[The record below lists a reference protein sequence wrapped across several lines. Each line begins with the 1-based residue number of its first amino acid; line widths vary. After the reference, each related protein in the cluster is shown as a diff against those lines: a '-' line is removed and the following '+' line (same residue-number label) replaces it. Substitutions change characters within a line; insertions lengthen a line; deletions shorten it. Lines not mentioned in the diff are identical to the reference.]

1 MYINY
6 HTAISL
12 ILFLYKIT
20 IILNLIKK
28 MELKSLN
35 NKFPKEKNDN
45 LNYSILE
52 SETKK
57 YILLEKI
64 GSGATSKIYKGYNEL
79 DTEKKIYAFKI
90 IKQEKLLEASTNII
104 KNEISSLQKL
114 QHPNII
120 KIYENDFGILIKKNK
135 KKSKKVF
142 YIKIEYL
149 PNGSLFD
156 YIYETKKPFTENQ
169 SKIIIKTLIETL
181 NYIHENNYCHRDLKP
196 ENIMLDE
203 NYNLKIVD
211 FGFAEKL
218 NINLNGKLNSII
230 GTPSYSSP
238 ELLLKKSYYGIS
250 NDIFAIGVIMFIL
263 VTGKMPFKIAIKDDI
278 HYNLIINNQ
287 IEKFWECKNVNL
299 SNEFKIL
306 FFSLINFD
314 YTLRPSLSEM
324 KLCKWI
330 SDFCLNDVNELNCE
344 FKQRHN
350 FILIKKNKIQ
360 NIFINNCINFNKYI
374 KDIVVNR
381 DNSFEYKQKN
391 FIIGN
396 KTSRNDKKKNIFIIE
411 KINKKQKIEKKVNI
425 NNNNIKLFFNNDSNQ
440 SDLPSTL
447 SQLLK

>member
-1 MYINY
+1 
-6 HTAISL
+6 
-12 ILFLYKIT
+12 
-20 IILNLIKK
+20 
-28 MELKSLN
+28 MESKGLN
-35 NKFPKEKNDN
+35 NKLSKEREDN

-52 SETKK
+52 VETKK

-120 KIYENDFGILIKKNK
+120 KIYENDFGTVIKKNK
-135 KKSKKVF
+135 TSKKVF

-156 YIYETKKPFTENQ
+156 YIYETKKPFTETQ
-169 SKIIIKTLIETL
+169 SKIIIKSLIETL
-181 NYIHENNYCHRDLKP
+181 DYIHQNNLCHRDLKP

-218 NINLNGKLNSII
+218 NININGKLNTII

-238 ELLLKKSYYGIS
+238 ELLLKQSYYGIS
-250 NDIFAIGVIMFIL
+250 NDVFAIGVIMFIL
-263 VTGKMPFKIAIKDDI
+263 ATGKMPFKIAIKDDI
-278 HYNLIINNQ
+278 HYNLIINNKFD
-287 IEKFWECKNVNL
+287 KFWECKNVNL

-314 YTLRPSLSEM
+314 YTLRPSLSEI
-324 KLCKWI
+324 KLCKWM
-330 SDFCLNDVNELNCE
+330 SGLCLDDVNELYSVL
-344 FKQRHN
+344 KQRHN
-350 FILIKKNKIQ
+350 LIVEKKNKN
-360 NIFINNCINFNKYI
+360 NIFIDNSINCNKYN
-374 KDIVVNR
+374 KNIVINI
-381 DNSFEYKQKN
+381 DKPFEYKQKN
-391 FIIGN
+391 FIMGN
-396 KTSRNDKKKNIFIIE
+396 KTYRNSKKSNIFVIE
-411 KINKKQKIEKKVNI
+411 KINKKQKIEKKENI
-425 NNNNIKLFFNNDSNQ
+425 NDNNNMTLIFNNDSN
-440 SDLPSTL
+440 DLHLPSTL

>member
-1 MYINY
+1 
-6 HTAISL
+6 
-12 ILFLYKIT
+12 
-20 IILNLIKK
+20 
-28 MELKSLN
+28 MESKGLN
-35 NKFPKEKNDN
+35 NKLSKEREDN

-52 SETKK
+52 VETKK

-120 KIYENDFGILIKKNK
+120 KIYENDFGTVIKKNK
-135 KKSKKVF
+135 ISKKVF

-156 YIYETKKPFTENQ
+156 YIYETKKPFTETQ
-169 SKIIIKTLIETL
+169 SKIIIKSLIETL
-181 NYIHENNYCHRDLKP
+181 DYIHQNNLCHRDLKP

-218 NINLNGKLNSII
+218 NININGKLNTII

-238 ELLLKKSYYGIS
+238 ELLLKQSYYGIS
-250 NDIFAIGVIMFIL
+250 NDVFAIGVIMFIL
-263 VTGKMPFKIAIKDDI
+263 ATGKMPFKIAIKDDI
-278 HYNLIINNQ
+278 HYNLIINNKFD
-287 IEKFWECKNVNL
+287 KFWECKNVNL

-314 YTLRPSLSEM
+314 YTLRPSLSEI
-324 KLCKWI
+324 KLCKWM
-330 SDFCLNDVNELNCE
+330 SGVCLDDVNELYSVL
-344 FKQRHN
+344 KQRHN
-350 FILIKKNKIQ
+350 LIVEKKNKN
-360 NIFINNCINFNKYI
+360 NIFIDNSINCNKYN
-374 KDIVVNR
+374 KNIVINI
-381 DNSFEYKQKN
+381 DKPFEYKQKN
-391 FIIGN
+391 FIMGN
-396 KTSRNDKKKNIFIIE
+396 KTYRNSKKSNIFVIE
-411 KINKKQKIEKKVNI
+411 KINKKQKIEKKENI
-425 NNNNIKLFFNNDSNQ
+425 NDYNNMTLIFNNDSN
-440 SDLPSTL
+440 DLHLPSTL

>member
-1 MYINY
+1 
-6 HTAISL
+6 
-12 ILFLYKIT
+12 
-20 IILNLIKK
+20 
-28 MELKSLN
+28 MESTVLS
-35 NKFPKEKNDN
+35 NKLSKERQHNI
-45 LNYSILE
+45 NYSILE
-52 SETKK
+52 LETKR

-79 DTEKKIYAFKI
+79 DSEKKIYAFKI

-120 KIYENDFGILIKKNK
+120 KIYENDFGTLIKKNK
-135 KKSKKVF
+135 VSKKVF

-218 NINLNGKLNSII
+218 NVNLNGKLNSII

-238 ELLLKKSYYGIS
+238 ELLLKQSYYGIS
-250 NDIFAIGVIMFIL
+250 NDVFSIGVIMFIL

-287 IEKFWECKNVNL
+287 IDKFWECKNVNL
-299 SNEFKIL
+299 SNDFKSL

-314 YTLRPSLSEM
+314 YTLRPSLSEI
-324 KLCKWI
+324 KLCKWM
-330 SDFCLNDVNELNCE
+330 SGVCLQDVNELYSV
-344 FKQRHN
+344 FKERHN
-350 FILIKKNKIQ
+350 LILEKKNI
-360 NIFINNCINFNKYI
+360 NIFINNYINCNEYNKNI
-374 KDIVVNR
+374 VINKDNP
-381 DNSFEYKQKN
+381 FEYKQKN
-391 FIIGN
+391 LIMGN
-396 KTSRNDKKKNIFIIE
+396 KTYRNIKKNDIFVIE
-411 KINKKQKIEKKVNI
+411 KVNKKQKLEKKEKND
-425 NNNNIKLFFNNDSNQ
+425 NNNIKLILNNDSNE
-440 SDLPSTL
+440 SNLPSTL
-447 SQLLK
+447 SQLLN

>member
-1 MYINY
+1 
-6 HTAISL
+6 
-12 ILFLYKIT
+12 
-20 IILNLIKK
+20 
-28 MELKSLN
+28 MESKGLN
-35 NKFPKEKNDN
+35 NKLSKEREDN

-52 SETKK
+52 VETKK

-120 KIYENDFGILIKKNK
+120 KIYENDFGTVIKKNK
-135 KKSKKVF
+135 ISKKVF

-156 YIYETKKPFTENQ
+156 YIYETKKPFTETQ
-169 SKIIIKTLIETL
+169 SKIIIKSLIETL
-181 NYIHENNYCHRDLKP
+181 DYIHQNNLCHRDLKP

-218 NINLNGKLNSII
+218 NININGKLNTII

-238 ELLLKKSYYGIS
+238 ELLLKQSYYGIS
-250 NDIFAIGVIMFIL
+250 NDVFAIGVIMFIL
-263 VTGKMPFKIAIKDDI
+263 ATGKMPFKIAIKDDI
-278 HYNLIINNQ
+278 HYNLIINNKFD
-287 IEKFWECKNVNL
+287 KFWECKNVNL

-314 YTLRPSLSEM
+314 YTLRPSLSEI
-324 KLCKWI
+324 KLCKWM
-330 SDFCLNDVNELNCE
+330 SGLCLDDVNELYSVL
-344 FKQRHN
+344 KQRHN
-350 FILIKKNKIQ
+350 LIVEKKNKN
-360 NIFINNCINFNKYI
+360 NIFIDNSINCNKYN
-374 KDIVVNR
+374 KNIVINI
-381 DNSFEYKQKN
+381 DKPFEYKQKN
-391 FIIGN
+391 FIMGN
-396 KTSRNDKKKNIFIIE
+396 KTYRNSKKSNIFVIE
-411 KINKKQKIEKKVNI
+411 KINKKQKIEKKENI
-425 NNNNIKLFFNNDSNQ
+425 NDNNNMTLIFNNDSN
-440 SDLPSTL
+440 DLHLPSTL

>member
-1 MYINY
+1 
-6 HTAISL
+6 
-12 ILFLYKIT
+12 
-20 IILNLIKK
+20 
-28 MELKSLN
+28 MESKGLN
-35 NKFPKEKNDN
+35 NKLSKEREDN

-52 SETKK
+52 VETKK

-120 KIYENDFGILIKKNK
+120 KIYENDFGTVIKKNK
-135 KKSKKVF
+135 ISKKVF

-156 YIYETKKPFTENQ
+156 YIYETKKPFTETQ
-169 SKIIIKTLIETL
+169 SKIIIKSLIETL
-181 NYIHENNYCHRDLKP
+181 DYIHQNNLCHRDLKP

-218 NINLNGKLNSII
+218 NININGKLNTII

-238 ELLLKKSYYGIS
+238 ELLLKQSYYGIS
-250 NDIFAIGVIMFIL
+250 NDVFAIGVIMFIL
-263 VTGKMPFKIAIKDDI
+263 ATGKMPFKIAIKDDI
-278 HYNLIINNQ
+278 HYNLIINN
-287 IEKFWECKNVNL
+287 KFDNFWECKNVNL

-314 YTLRPSLSEM
+314 YTLRPSLSEI
-324 KLCKWI
+324 KLCKWM
-330 SDFCLNDVNELNCE
+330 SGVCLDDVNELYSVL
-344 FKQRHN
+344 KQRHN
-350 FILIKKNKIQ
+350 LIVEKKNKN
-360 NIFINNCINFNKYI
+360 NIFIDNSINCNKYN
-374 KDIVVNR
+374 KNIVINI
-381 DNSFEYKQKN
+381 DKPFEYKQKN
-391 FIIGN
+391 FIMGN
-396 KTSRNDKKKNIFIIE
+396 KTYRNSKKSNIFVIE
-411 KINKKQKIEKKVNI
+411 KINKKQKNREKRKY
-425 NNNNIKLFFNNDSNQ
+425 KW
-440 SDLPSTL
+440 
-447 SQLLK
+447 

>member
-1 MYINY
+1 
-6 HTAISL
+6 
-12 ILFLYKIT
+12 
-20 IILNLIKK
+20 
-28 MELKSLN
+28 MESTGLS
-35 NKFPKEKNDN
+35 NKLSKEREDN

-52 SETKK
+52 VEKK
-57 YILLEKI
+57 RYILLEKI

-120 KIYENDFGILIKKNK
+120 KIYENDFGTVIKKNK
-135 KKSKKVF
+135 ISKKVF

-156 YIYETKKPFTENQ
+156 YIYETKKPFTETQ
-169 SKIIIKTLIETL
+169 SKIIIKSLIETL
-181 NYIHENNYCHRDLKP
+181 DFIHQNNLCHRDLKP

-218 NINLNGKLNSII
+218 NININGKLNAIM

-238 ELLLKKSYYGIS
+238 ELLLKQSYYGIS

-263 VTGKMPFKIAIKDDI
+263 ATGKMPFKIAIKDDI

-314 YTLRPSLSEM
+314 YTLRPSLSEI
-324 KLCKWI
+324 KLCNWMSGI
-330 SDFCLNDVNELNCE
+330 CLDDVNELYCD

-360 NIFINNCINFNKYI
+360 NIFINNCINYNNYI

-425 NNNNIKLFFNNDSNQ
+425 NNNNIKLFFNNDSNE

-447 SQLLK
+447 SQLFK